1 MSVTIGRLHVRASVP
16 RRLHGRAPDAV
27 RLAREVMPAAASRR
41 LAGRLPRRPSV
52 CLIRRLTVRLRLQAR
67 QLTEAAIA
75 DAWAEAFCAA
85 LLTAMNQ
92 PPSGSL
98 VALDSVEEWIAAVAE
113 AVLEGRRLSEWP
125 FDQFRA
131 LDGMDVSGSIRII
144 VRDTAADWPAVLQ
157 ILDRRGSLGRLLA
170 ALGPS
175 GCRDVFE
182 AIADRTDRPPVATVA
197 DLVTI
202 GRALLGDPVLY
213 AGLRSESIDAVVI
226 RWIAAAADGGK
237 VPPFSP
243 RALRAAVEA
252 LLWIANRPA
261 TSTFDWH
268 VAADALPYGADAPSV
283 LALVRSLFEPAA
295 GEVHDAAARAAL
307 RQVLAQVADPSR
319 VADPW
324 TEAHDSAIAGLLF
337 LVPVV
342 DRLGW
347 PEQVRRS
354 ALGAKYGSR
363 ALTYVLA
370 GAATAIAGELPS
382 AVTRFDP
389 AVPIFSGWLR
399 GADPDALR
407 QLCRDE
413 AAATR
418 QELIETL
425 CGESGAR
432 DASTTWDA
440 TFVRLGSRLLR
451 EFAGRLRGLSRSSD
465 RFLVER
471 TVAVPGTVTVGERV
485 IVANLRPQPLWP
497 ALHVSGADTPLDSV
511 TWMDGRRLEFR
522 LEGL

>member
-1 MSVTIGRLHVRASVP
+1 MSVTIGHLHVRASVP

-41 LAGRLPRRPSV
+41 LAGRLPRRPAV

-67 QLTEAAIA
+67 QLTETAIA

-98 VALDSVEEWIAAVAE
+98 VALDSVEEWLAAVAE

-125 FDQFRA
+125 FDQFTA
-131 LDGMDVSGSIRII
+131 LDGMDVADSIRII
-144 VRDTAADWPAVLQ
+144 VRESTADWPAVLQ
-157 ILDRRGSLGRLLA
+157 ILARRGSLGRLVA
-170 ALGPS
+170 ALGTS

-182 AIADRTDRPPVATVA
+182 AIADRTDGRPVATIA
-197 DLVTI
+197 DLITI
-202 GRALLGDPVLY
+202 GRGLLADPVLG
-213 AGLRSESIDAVVI
+213 AASRSESMAAVAI
-226 RWIAAAADGGK
+226 RWIAAAADGGR

-243 RALRAAVEA
+243 RDLRAAVEA
-252 LLWIANRPA
+252 LVWMANAP
-261 TSTFDWH
+261 TNSFDH
-268 VAADALPYGADAPSV
+268 QVAHDALRYGADAPSV
-283 LALVRSLFEPAA
+283 MALVRSLCGPAA
-295 GEVHDAAARAAL
+295 GDSHDTPARMAL
-307 RQVLAQVADPSR
+307 QQVLTLIADPSR
-319 VADPW
+319 AAVPYIE
-324 TEAHDSAIAGLLF
+324 THDTAMAGLLF

-354 ALGAKYGSR
+354 ALGARYGSR

-370 GAATAIAGELPS
+370 GAGTALAGELPS
-382 AVTRFDP
+382 TVTRFDP

-399 GADPDALR
+399 AADPAALR
-407 QLCRDE
+407 ELCRDE
-413 AAATR
+413 DGATR
-418 QELIETL
+418 EELIETL
-425 CGESGAR
+425 CGGR
-432 DASTTWDA
+432 DLGEASTTWDG
-440 TFVRLGSRLLR
+440 TFIRLGSRLLR
-451 EFAGRLRGLSRSSD
+451 EFATRLRGLARSSD

-497 ALHVSGADTPLDSV
+497 ALHVSGADTPVDRV
-511 TWMDGRRLEFR
+511 TWIDGRRLEFR